1 MKAVRMNLQQPSWT
15 LSDLTDSEQTI
26 STDVADTTIAS
37 AGFGTGP
44 DRPPVQVV
52 IARDSESFSIK
63 ILNGIRALTRILIS
77 SGSDAGIVLIQRGVP
92 NGTVGFDSFIFRRP
106 SRLCRQ
112 YVLCVYILIV
122 LPTPFGFG
130 QTIWPATPGV
140 AKLSVVPAKPPAGY
154 SAALQANDG
163 CEVGATALSGLTPVP
178 VAIAPG
184 RAVIVSLNA
193 PLVAGASVC
202 VVESYVPIAAAPPLA
217 ETTSALMTLPPPV
230 PPGSPP
236 PYVSLCHY
244 AFNDCD
250 WTYSVVG
257 GVEQSDLSAQNS
269 ETDPFVD
276 LIVRAPYNVR
286 PGSVWLRARFLG
298 APTSSSTQNVVA
310 AATNPSGT
318 VTSASLSTV
327 GYAVDYT
334 VGYEHDWFQPNAT
347 NPTRGMFTVG
357 LIEDFGATTPLSSQS
372 VTVGY
377 AMPAYGTNEC
387 NELHQRFTSQSGYN
401 PALPSSGTV
410 TTTTTVGSGTPSVG
424 PPVNYCSIL
433 PIPSSTSTTVG
444 GVAVKTSTDNTAIA
458 NIAFSPEDRSS
469 FLLKYA
475 VGIRLI
481 NRWHSGSSNRCSAA
495 APNDH
500 TGDGP
505 GDNFVNG
512 PCSRSVV
519 DFTFGQ
525 DQAITGG
532 YLRGLVFKSD
542 AIFPI
547 PRTGIYFFASASIRM
562 TSNQNLSPLI
572 LTATPVS
579 SGGGTSTPG
588 TVTVPSPSVFVLPL
602 KQSDRDFYRIGIAF
616 DLAKILPKLFSPL

>member
-1 MKAVRMNLQQPSWT
+1 MRSPHARSIYLLMALVTQCG
-15 LSDLTDSEQTI
+15 LSQKVS
-26 STDVADTTIAS
+26 
-37 AGFGTGP
+37 
-44 DRPPVQVV
+44 
-52 IARDSESFSIK
+52 
-63 ILNGIRALTRILIS
+63 
-77 SGSDAGIVLIQRGVP
+77 
-92 NGTVGFDSFIFRRP
+92 
-106 SRLCRQ
+106 
-112 YVLCVYILIV
+112 
-122 LPTPFGFG
+122 PTK
-130 QTIWPATPGV
+130 PGD
-140 AKLSVVPAKPPAGY
+140 KQLSVVPAAPPAGY
-154 SAALQANDG
+154 SAKLVANDG
-163 CEVGATALSGLTPVP
+163 CEVGANPLSTAPTSVPVP
-178 VAIAPG
+178 ILLG
-184 RAVIVSLNA
+184 RAVIVNLA
-193 PLVAGASVC
+193 LPLSAGAPVC
-202 VVESYVPIAAAPPLA
+202 VVESYVPIAAAAGPPPA
-217 ETTSALMTLPPPV
+217 ETTSALVITPPPG
-230 PPGSPP
+230 PPGPVSG
-236 PYVSLCHY
+236 YVSLCHY

-257 GVEQSDLSAQNS
+257 GVEQSDLSSQNN

-276 LIVRAPYNVR
+276 LTVRAPYNIR

-318 VTSASLSTV
+318 VTSSSLSTV

-334 VGYEHDWFQPNAT
+334 IGYEHDWFQPNQE
-347 NPTRGMFTVG
+347 NPTRGMFTLG
-357 LIEDFGATTPLSSQS
+357 LIGGFGATTPLSSQS

-387 NELHQRFTSQSGYN
+387 NELHQRFTSQNGYN
-401 PALPSSGTV
+401 PPLPASGTV

-424 PPVNYCSIL
+424 SPANYCAIL
-433 PIPSSTSTTVG
+433 PIPSSGSTTTGSVT
-444 GVAVKTSTDNTAIA
+444 VKTSTDNTGIT
-458 NIAFSPEDRSS
+458 NIAFSPQDRSS

-481 NRWHSGSSNRCSAA
+481 NRWHSGSSNRCSTA

-500 TGDGP
+500 TGDGA

-532 YLRGLVFKSD
+532 YLRGFVFKSD

-547 PRTGIYFFASASIRM
+547 PKTGIYFFASASIRIAP
-562 TSNQNLSPLI
+562 NQNLSPLI

>member
-1 MKAVRMNLQQPSWT
+1 MSLRQGSST
-15 LSDLTDSEQTI
+15 LSNLADLRQTSNI
-26 STDVADTTIAS
+26 DVANKAMLRAKNCADSIEIPLQVEIAE
-37 AGFGTGP
+37 
-44 DRPPVQVV
+44 
-52 IARDSESFSIK
+52 DSESFSSK
-63 ILNGIRALTRILIS
+63 ILKDIQLLIVTLMSPGPDEEIVFSQHNGA
-77 SGSDAGIVLIQRGVP
+77 
-92 NGTVGFDSFIFRRP
+92 NGAMHVERFIIFRRCF
-106 SRLCRQ
+106 RLPRTTLLSI
-112 YVLCVYILIV
+112 YLLTVLL
-122 LPTPFGFG
+122 TPFGVG
-130 QTIWPATPGV
+130 QTIWPTKPGATQ
-140 AKLSVVPAKPPAGY
+140 LSVIPAKPDDGY
-154 SAALQANDG
+154 SAQLTANDG
-163 CEVGATALSGLTPVP
+163 CQVGAKSLTAAPAKVP
-178 VAIAPG
+178 VGIASG
-184 RAVIVSLNA
+184 RAVIVNLVSSLS
-193 PLVAGASVC
+193 PGDPVC
-202 VVESYVPIAAAPPLA
+202 VVESYAPIGAAVGPPPA
-217 ETTSALMTLPPPV
+217 ETTSALMITPSS
-230 PPGSPP
+230 GSPSA
-236 PYVSLCHY
+236 YVSLCHY

-250 WTYSVVG
+250 WAYSVVG

-269 ETDPFVD
+269 QTDPFVD
-276 LIVRAPYNVR
+276 LTVRAPNNVR
-286 PGSVWLRARFLG
+286 PGTVWLRARFLG

-318 VTSASLSTV
+318 VTSSSLSTV

-334 VGYEHDWFQPNAT
+334 IGYEHDWFQPNQQ
-347 NPTRGMFTVG
+347 NPTRGMFTLGLVG
-357 LIEDFGATTPLSSQS
+357 GFGATTPLNSQS

-377 AMPAYGTNEC
+377 AMPTYGTNEC
-387 NELHQRFTSQSGYN
+387 NELHQRFTSQNGYN
-401 PALPSSGTV
+401 PPLPASGTV
-410 TTTTTVGSGTPSVG
+410 TTTTTVGSGAPSVNS
-424 PPVNYCSIL
+424 PVNYCSIL
-433 PIPSSTSTTVG
+433 PIPSSSSTTTG
-444 GVAVKTSTDNTAIA
+444 GVTVKTSTDNTAIT

-519 DFTFGQ
+519 DFTLGQ

-547 PRTGIYFFASASIRM
+547 PRTGIYFFASASIRIAP
-562 TSNQNLSPLI
+562 NQNLSPLI